1 MKMAEH
7 DSELAKGHCE
17 WKIPWHKRKKKFCC
31 KHKLIWENTLVN
43 SIGKW

>member
-17 WKIPWHKRKKKFCC
+17 WKIPWHKRKKKNFAAS
-31 KHKLIWENTLVN
+31 IN
-43 SIGKW
+43 SFGKIL

>member
-17 WKIPWHKRKKKFCC
+17 WKIPWHKREKKI
-31 KHKLIWENTLVN
+31 LLQA
-43 SIGKW
+43 